1 MSIYSGLPN
10 ELIMRI
16 IEESTQEKRH
26 HDNMSSSLK
35 SIRVFE
41 NDSTS
46 YSRYLK
52 MCRLAKLSGDAGNYQ
67 YSHYV
72 AETIYS
78 KSKYSAFPSGTDWT
92 KDNY

>member
-35 SIRVFE
+35 SIGVFE

-46 YSRYLK
+46 YARYLK
-52 MCRLAKLSGDAGNYQ
+52 MCRFAKLCGDATNFQ

-72 AETIYS
+72 AESIYS
-78 KSKYSAFPSGTDWT
+78 KSKHNAFPSGTDWT
-92 KDNY
+92 KDHY